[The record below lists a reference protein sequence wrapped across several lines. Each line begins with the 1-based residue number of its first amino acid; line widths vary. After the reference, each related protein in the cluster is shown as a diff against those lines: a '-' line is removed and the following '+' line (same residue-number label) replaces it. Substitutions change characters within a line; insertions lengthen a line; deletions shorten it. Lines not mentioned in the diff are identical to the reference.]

1 MFVILITFLPIVLAQ
16 RISAQ
21 SSDTEGETK

>member
-16 RISAQ
+16 RFSAQ
-21 SSDTEGETK
+21 SADTEGENK